1 MSWSSTKQIKLIPS
15 THNQLNIGLDSLNDS
30 EPSIGTNDMNN
41 VTKVYLTL
49 EEALALAKTIGKLK
63 VKLEWV
69 EKNIDCDLSEESYR
83 EILENLEK
91 IAKKIQFVLPI
102 N

>member
-1 MSWSSTKQIKLIPS
+1 M
-15 THNQLNIGLDSLNDS
+15 NDS

-83 EILENLEK
+83 EIIENLEK
-91 IAKKIQFVLPI
+91 IVKKIQFILPI

>member
-1 MSWSSTKQIKLIPS
+1 
-15 THNQLNIGLDSLNDS
+15 
-30 EPSIGTNDMNN
+30 MNN

-63 VKLEWV
+63 VKLEQV
-69 EKNIDCDLSEESYR
+69 EKNSDCDLSEESYK

-91 IAKKIQFVLPI
+91 IVKKIQFVLPI

>member
-1 MSWSSTKQIKLIPS
+1 MRLIKLIQFIN
-15 THNQLNIGLDSLNDS
+15 NQRNIGLDSLKDF
-30 EPSIGTNDMNN
+30 EPSIGINDMNN

-69 EKNIDCDLSEESYR
+69 EKTIDCDLSEESYR

-91 IAKKIQFVLPI
+91 IVKKIQFVLKY
-102 N
+102 

>member
-1 MSWSSTKQIKLIPS
+1 
-15 THNQLNIGLDSLNDS
+15 
-30 EPSIGTNDMNN
+30 MNN
-41 VTKVYLTL
+41 VTKIYLTL
-49 EEALALAKTIGKLK
+49 DEALLLAKTIGKLK

-69 EKNIDCDLSEESYR
+69 EKNSDRDLSKESYR

-91 IAKKIQFVLPI
+91 IVKKIQFVLPI

>member
-1 MSWSSTKQIKLIPS
+1 MRLIKRIPS
-15 THNQLNIGLDSLNDS
+15 IHNQLNIGSDNSNDS
-30 EPSIGTNDMNN
+30 EPSIGTNDMNDVN

-69 EKNIDCDLSEESYR
+69 EKNSDRDLSKESYR

-91 IAKKIQFVLPI
+91 IVKKIQFVLPI

>member
-1 MSWSSTKQIKLIPS
+1 
-15 THNQLNIGLDSLNDS
+15 
-30 EPSIGTNDMNN
+30 MNN

-69 EKNIDCDLSEESYR
+69 EKNIDCDLSEESYK

>member
-1 MSWSSTKQIKLIPS
+1 M
-15 THNQLNIGLDSLNDS
+15 NDS
-30 EPSIGTNDMNN
+30 EPSIGINDMNN

-49 EEALALAKTIGKLK
+49 DEALLLAKTIGKLK

-69 EKNIDCDLSEESYR
+69 EKNSDCDLSEESYK
-83 EILENLEK
+83 EIIENLEK

>member
-1 MSWSSTKQIKLIPS
+1 
-15 THNQLNIGLDSLNDS
+15 
-30 EPSIGTNDMNN
+30 MNN

-49 EEALALAKTIGKLK
+49 EEAILLAKTIGKLK

-91 IAKKIQFVLPI
+91 IVKKIQFVLPI

>member
-1 MSWSSTKQIKLIPS
+1 
-15 THNQLNIGLDSLNDS
+15 
-30 EPSIGTNDMNN
+30 MNN
-41 VTKVYLTL
+41 VTKIYLTL

>member
-1 MSWSSTKQIKLIPS
+1 M
-15 THNQLNIGLDSLNDS
+15 NDS
-30 EPSIGTNDMNN
+30 EPSIGINDMNN

-49 EEALALAKTIGKLK
+49 DEALLLAKTIGKLK

-69 EKNIDCDLSEESYR
+69 EKNSDRDLSKESYK

-91 IAKKIQFVLPI
+91 IVKKIQFV
-102 N
+102 

>member
-1 MSWSSTKQIKLIPS
+1 MRPIKLIPS
-15 THNQLNIGLDSLNDS
+15 IHNQLNIGSDNLNDF
-30 EPSIGTNDMNN
+30 EPSIGINDMNN

-91 IAKKIQFVLPI
+91 MVKKIQFVLPI

>member
-1 MSWSSTKQIKLIPS
+1 MRPIKRIQS
-15 THNQLNIGLDSLNDS
+15 IHNQLSIGLDSLNDS
-30 EPSIGTNDMNN
+30 ETSIGANGMND

-49 EEALALAKTIGKLK
+49 EEALLLAKTIGKLK

-69 EKNIDCDLSEESYR
+69 EKNSDCDLSKESYK

-91 IAKKIQFVLPI
+91 IVKKIQFV
-102 N
+102 

>member
-1 MSWSSTKQIKLIPS
+1 M
-15 THNQLNIGLDSLNDS
+15 NDS
-30 EPSIGTNDMNN
+30 ETSIGTNGMND

-49 EEALALAKTIGKLK
+49 DEAFALAKTVGKLK

-69 EKNIDCDLSEESYR
+69 EKNIDCDLSKESYK

-91 IAKKIQFVLPI
+91 IMKKIQFCLKF
-102 N
+102 

>member
-1 MSWSSTKQIKLIPS
+1 M
-15 THNQLNIGLDSLNDS
+15 ND
-30 EPSIGTNDMNN
+30 

-49 EEALALAKTIGKLK
+49 EEAFTLGKTVGKLK

-91 IAKKIQFVLPI
+91 IMKKIQFCLKF
-102 N
+102 

>member
-1 MSWSSTKQIKLIPS
+1 
-15 THNQLNIGLDSLNDS
+15 
-30 EPSIGTNDMNN
+30 MNN

-49 EEALALAKTIGKLK
+49 DEALLLAKTIGKLK

-91 IAKKIQFVLPI
+91 IVKKIQFVLPI

>member
-1 MSWSSTKQIKLIPS
+1 MRLIKRIQS
-15 THNQLNIGLDSLNDS
+15 IHNQLNIGSDNLNDS
-30 EPSIGTNDMNN
+30 EPSIGINDMNN

-49 EEALALAKTIGKLK
+49 DEALLLAKTIGKLK

-69 EKNIDCDLSEESYR
+69 EKNSDCDLSKESYR

-91 IAKKIQFVLPI
+91 IVKKIQFVLPI

>member
-1 MSWSSTKQIKLIPS
+1 M
-15 THNQLNIGLDSLNDS
+15 NDS
-30 EPSIGTNDMNN
+30 EPSIGTNDMND

-49 EEALALAKTIGKLK
+49 EEAFALAKTVGKLK

>member
-1 MSWSSTKQIKLIPS
+1 M
-15 THNQLNIGLDSLNDS
+15 NDY
-30 EPSIGTNDMNN
+30 EPSIETNDMND

-49 EEALALAKTIGKLK
+49 EEAFALAKTVGKLK

-91 IAKKIQFVLPI
+91 IVKKIQFCLKF
-102 N
+102 

>member
-1 MSWSSTKQIKLIPS
+1 
-15 THNQLNIGLDSLNDS
+15 
-30 EPSIGTNDMNN
+30 MNN
-41 VTKVYLTL
+41 VTKIYLTL
-49 EEALALAKTIGKLK
+49 DEALLLAKTIGKLK

-69 EKNIDCDLSEESYR
+69 EKNSDRDLSKESYK

-91 IAKKIQFVLPI
+91 IVKKIQFVLPI

>member
-1 MSWSSTKQIKLIPS
+1 M
-15 THNQLNIGLDSLNDS
+15 NDF
-30 EPSIGTNDMNN
+30 EPSIGINDMNN

-91 IAKKIQFVLPI
+91 IVKKIQYVLPI

>member
-1 MSWSSTKQIKLIPS
+1 MRLIKRIQS
-15 THNQLNIGLDSLNDS
+15 IHNQLNIGSDSLNDS
-30 EPSIGTNDMNN
+30 EPSIGTNDMND

-49 EEALALAKTIGKLK
+49 DEAFALAKTVGKLK

-91 IAKKIQFVLPI
+91 IMKKIQFCLKF
-102 N
+102 

>member
-1 MSWSSTKQIKLIPS
+1 
-15 THNQLNIGLDSLNDS
+15 
-30 EPSIGTNDMNN
+30 MNN

-49 EEALALAKTIGKLK
+49 EEALLLAKTIGKLK

-69 EKNIDCDLSEESYR
+69 EKNSDRDLSKESYR

>member
-1 MSWSSTKQIKLIPS
+1 M
-15 THNQLNIGLDSLNDS
+15 NDV
-30 EPSIGTNDMNN
+30 N

-49 EEALALAKTIGKLK
+49 DEALALAKTIGKLK
-63 VKLEWV
+63 VKLERV
-69 EKNIDCDLSEESYR
+69 EKNSDCDLSEESYK

-91 IAKKIQFVLPI
+91 IVKKIQFVLPI

>member
-1 MSWSSTKQIKLIPS
+1 M
-15 THNQLNIGLDSLNDS
+15 NDF
-30 EPSIGTNDMNN
+30 EPSIGINDMNN

-49 EEALALAKTIGKLK
+49 EEALLLAKTIGKLK

-69 EKNIDCDLSEESYR
+69 EKNSDCDLSKESYK

-91 IAKKIQFVLPI
+91 IVKKIQFVLPI

>member
-1 MSWSSTKQIKLIPS
+1 MRLIKRIQF
-15 THNQLNIGLDSLNDS
+15 TNNQRNIGLDSLNDS
-30 EPSIGTNDMNN
+30 EPSIGTNDMND

-49 EEALALAKTIGKLK
+49 EEAFTLAKTVGKLK

-69 EKNIDCDLSEESYR
+69 ENNTDCDLSEESYR

-91 IAKKIQFVLPI
+91 IVKKIQFI
-102 N
+102 